1 MAIASPYEQY
11 RTASILTCS
20 PLERVILLYKK
31 SIELIDKAIEE
42 FDSENFIEFSK
53 DINKSCKI
61 IEYLLS
67 TLDMEKGEE
76 IAKNLADIYDF
87 SLYTL
92 TTSNIGKDKD
102 GLIRIRRILVGLLEA
117 WEAIREYEQERTNG

>member
-20 PLERVILLYKK
+20 PVERVVLLYKK

-67 TLDMEKGEE
+67 VLDIEKGGE

-92 TTSNIGKDKD
+92 TASNTGKDKD
-102 GLIRIRRILVGLLEA
+102 GLIRVRGILAGLLEA